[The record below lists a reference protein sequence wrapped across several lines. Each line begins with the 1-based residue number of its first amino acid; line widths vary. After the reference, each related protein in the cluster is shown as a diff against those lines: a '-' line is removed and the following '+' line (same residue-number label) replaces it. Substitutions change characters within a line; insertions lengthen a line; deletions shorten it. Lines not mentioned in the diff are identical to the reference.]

1 MSFAPRVLRQLA
13 VAAAVI
19 AAPSAAAARQSTCLP
34 DTATG
39 TVVLEGIVVDEDTSF
54 PLQGAGVSARWIDGK
69 GRAVERS
76 TNTDGAGEFR
86 FCGVPAPTAIDVQA
100 TWFGE
105 RSAQRSLTTG
115 PDSVR
120 VVLEVVSP
128 HLVVAGHVREAP
140 SGQPLAAAAVR
151 VGQGPEQL
159 SGADGAFRFEKIPP
173 GLHEVT
179 IERIGFATVRDS
191 VEIEFGT
198 SVDLDIRLAAQAV
211 PLEPIRVVVR
221 SLVLERTGFY
231 RREGRGLGTFI
242 TRQDIEARSPVTSS
256 NLLRRVP
263 GLRLARGRFNE
274 QIAMGRGNCPYRF
287 IIDGARINAG
297 FSIDEMPPN
306 WFEGLE
312 VYQGPS
318 QVPTEFSAGPLEP
331 NASCG
336 LIVIWTRNRR

>member
-1 MSFAPRVLRQLA
+1 MSFALRVLGQLA
-13 VAAAVI
+13 VAAAI
-19 AAPSAAAARQSTCLP
+19 LMAPSAAAARQAACPP
-34 DTATG
+34 DTTTG
-39 TVVLEGIVVDEDTSF
+39 TVALEGTVVDKDTSI
-54 PLQGAGVSARWIDGK
+54 PLQGAGVSARWLDGK

-76 TNTDGAGEFR
+76 TNTDRAGEFR
-86 FCGVPAPTAIDVQA
+86 FCGAPASIAIDVQA

-105 RSAQRSLTTG
+105 RSAPRSLTGGSG
-115 PDSVR
+115 PER
-120 VVLEVVSP
+120 VVLEVASP
-128 HLVVAGHVREAP
+128 HLVVAGRVREVP
-140 SGQPLAAAAVR
+140 GGGPLAAAAVR
-151 VGQGPEQL
+151 VGRGPEQL
-159 SGADGAFRFEKIPP
+159 SSADGAFRFEKIPP

-179 IERIGFATVRDS
+179 VERIGFATVRDS

-198 SVDLDIRLAAQAV
+198 RVDLDIRLAAQAV
-211 PLEPIRVVVR
+211 PLEPITIVVR

-231 RREGRGLGTFI
+231 KREGRGLGTFI
-242 TRQDIEARSPVTSS
+242 TRQDIEARTPVTSS
-256 NLLRRVP
+256 DLLRRVP
-263 GLRLARGRFNE
+263 GVRLVRGRFSE
-274 QIAMGRGNCPYRF
+274 QIAIGRGNCPYRF

-318 QVPTEFSAGPLEP
+318 QVPMEFAAGPAEP